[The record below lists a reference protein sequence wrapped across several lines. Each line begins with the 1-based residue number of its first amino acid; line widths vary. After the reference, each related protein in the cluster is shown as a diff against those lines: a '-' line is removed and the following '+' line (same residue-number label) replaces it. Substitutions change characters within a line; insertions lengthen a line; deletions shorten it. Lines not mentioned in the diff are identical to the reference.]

1 MIVVVFNSE
10 STYIRLIKEEMFLLC
25 FLVTHI
31 FFLESTNVETIE
43 LSWYFPGI
51 DLYFVHLNLSKQQI

>member
-1 MIVVVFNSE
+1 MIVVFFNSE

-25 FLVTHI
+25 FLVTL
-31 FFLESTNVETIE
+31 FLESTNVETIE

-51 DLYFVHLNLSKQQI
+51 DLNFVHLNLSKQQI

>member
-1 MIVVVFNSE
+1 MIVVFFNSE

-31 FFLESTNVETIE
+31 FLESTNVETIE